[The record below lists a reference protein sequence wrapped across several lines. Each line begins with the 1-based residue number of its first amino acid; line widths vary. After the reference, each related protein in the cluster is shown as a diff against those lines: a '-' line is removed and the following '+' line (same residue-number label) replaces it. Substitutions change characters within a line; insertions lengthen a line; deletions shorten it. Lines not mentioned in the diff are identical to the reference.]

1 MTGKSVQ
8 LKNENE
14 TVQHIPDFGLG
25 DFSPFQSDADIKDD
39 DYIVET
45 KGYNRFEYHQFLQY
59 FMP

>member
-39 DYIVET
+39 DYLVEA
-45 KGYNRFEYHQFLQY
+45 KGHYRYECHQFLQC
-59 FMP
+59 FIP